1 MTAAA
6 DFKTACRDVAVT
18 DEAAVDPLM
27 RNLGNE
33 FIMMIMIGLY
43 ASISFCKC
51 RFIGFGFG
59 FVGISWL
66 SYVSGIRAVTLSFC
80 GSFQRDLWK

>member
-6 DFKTACRDVAVT
+6 DFKTACRDVVAVT

-33 FIMMIMIGLY
+33 FIMMII
-43 ASISFCKC
+43 
-51 RFIGFGFG
+51 
-59 FVGISWL
+59 
-66 SYVSGIRAVTLSFC
+66 
-80 GSFQRDLWK
+80 

>member
-18 DEAAVDPLM
+18 DDEAAAVDPLM

-33 FIMMIMIGLY
+33 FIMMIMIGIIMVLRRIVIMR
-43 ASISFCKC
+43 SLIC
-51 RFIGFGFG
+51 
-59 FVGISWL
+59 
-66 SYVSGIRAVTLSFC
+66 
-80 GSFQRDLWK
+80 

>member
-18 DEAAVDPLM
+18 DDEAAVDPLM

-33 FIMMIMIGLY
+33 FIMMIMIGYDVCFVSTY
-43 ASISFCKC
+43 ANAD
-51 RFIGFGFG
+51 GFF
-59 FVGISWL
+59 
-66 SYVSGIRAVTLSFC
+66 
-80 GSFQRDLWK
+80 D

>member
-18 DEAAVDPLM
+18 DEAAVDPLI

-33 FIMMIMIGLY
+33 FMMMIICMLHVPPLLQTPNREMIWVLGVWIL
-43 ASISFCKC
+43 ILV
-51 RFIGFGFG
+51 FGF
-59 FVGISWL
+59 
-66 SYVSGIRAVTLSFC
+66 
-80 GSFQRDLWK
+80 